1 MTPRQ
6 KPRATCPLAGGTP
19 LFGQRVTPVTLC
31 ECQPGDTFRAYSR
44 RLRMPLVGVPIGRS
58 AAVNLSSISLTLVPN
73 LTGKSPTEAA
83 TELRAAGL
91 ELGVIREVG
100 PSGSMI
106 VLEQSTLPLT
116 VAPRGTRVN
125 LLVGVP

>member
-1 MTPRQ
+1 MT
-6 KPRATCPLAGGTP
+6 
-19 LFGQRVTPVTLC
+19 
-31 ECQPGDTFRAYSR
+31 
-44 RLRMPLVGVPIGRS
+44 
-58 AAVNLSSISLTLVPN
+58 LSSISLTLVPN

>member
-1 MTPRQ
+1 M
-6 KPRATCPLAGGTP
+6 
-19 LFGQRVTPVTLC
+19 
-31 ECQPGDTFRAYSR
+31 
-44 RLRMPLVGVPIGRS
+44 
-58 AAVNLSSISLTLVPN
+58 NLSSISLTLVPN
-73 LTGKSPTEAA
+73 LTGKSPAEAA

>member
-1 MTPRQ
+1 
-6 KPRATCPLAGGTP
+6 
-19 LFGQRVTPVTLC
+19 
-31 ECQPGDTFRAYSR
+31 
-44 RLRMPLVGVPIGRS
+44 MPLVGVPIGRS